1 MPIQIIQRRNTIG
14 DAITQ
19 GTQGFL
25 RGRDMRLQNEE
36 LSLARAFKEAQIRE
50 LNRKT
55 EALNAPIEDPNY
67 FRDPVT
73 LKLIKKTQMQG
84 GGGINPN
91 LTPTKFDKY
100 GNPKEYTDYETK
112 ALSGDA
118 ARSYSGAVQGLG
130 NIENIKG
137 EFGLSRDEMGN
148 TEIAPDYKS
157 KILGLKMAG
166 YRNNPASTGPASMV
180 SGFLIRN
187 LAGKQARDLAL
198 QYDTLAEN
206 ELRARTG
213 AAATPSE
220 IASVRSRMEPSITD
234 RPENIYNRLDEPRK
248 FLSVTADS
256 VKPGTTKR
264 MGLPLRQNAV
274 PSWAS
279 KDPGRYTAAKKAGY
293 GEEELKAWY
302 SKNGLL
308 S

>member
-1 MPIQIIQRRNTIG
+1 MPIQIIQRRNPIG
-14 DAITQ
+14 DAITM

-25 RGRDMRLQNEE
+25 QGRQLRQQNEE
-36 LSLARAFKEAQIRE
+36 LSLARAYKQAQIAE
-50 LNRKT
+50 LERRT
-55 EALNAPIEDPNY
+55 RALDAPIDDPNY

-73 LKLIKKTQMQG
+73 LKLIKRTSRDGQMG
-84 GGGINPN
+84 LNPG
-91 LTPTKFDKY
+91 LTPVKFDKY
-100 GNPKEYTDYETK
+100 GNPKEYVDYETK

-148 TEIAPDYKS
+148 TSIDPNYQS

-166 YRNNPASTGPASMV
+166 FRGNPAASGPAAILPWM
-180 SGFLIRN
+180 IRS
-187 LAGKQARDLAL
+187 ASGKQARDLAL

-213 AAATPSE
+213 AAANPFE
-220 IASVRSRMEPSITD
+220 YASVKSRIEPSITD

-248 FLSVTADS
+248 FLGGTVDAI
-256 VKPGTTKR
+256 KPGTTKK
-264 MGLPLRQNAV
+264 MGLPTRQNAV
-274 PSWAS
+274 PEWAK
-279 KDPGRYTAAKKAGY
+279 KDPNRYTAAKKAGY
-293 GEEELKAWY
+293 TDEELRGWY
-302 SKNGLL
+302 SKNGLI